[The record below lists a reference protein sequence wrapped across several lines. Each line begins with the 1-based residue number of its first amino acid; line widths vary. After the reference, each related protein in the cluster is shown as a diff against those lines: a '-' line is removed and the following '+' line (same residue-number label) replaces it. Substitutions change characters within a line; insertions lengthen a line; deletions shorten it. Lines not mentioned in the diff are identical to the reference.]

1 MANLDDKWKFRLM
14 ATGNFNKD
22 FVQEERLCARRKDV
36 LSTTG
41 NFDRKFVQEATQI
54 TPGIVLQK
62 NKAQTIGRKQ

>member
-1 MANLDDKWKFRLM
+1 M

-22 FVQEERLCARRKDV
+22 FVQEERLRARRKDV

-54 TPGIVLQK
+54 TPGTVLQK
-62 NKAQTIGRKQ
+62 DKAQTNGRKQ